1 MGWKGKGRD
10 MHYDMPLYRPPSEA
24 DALIFQVTLGC
35 SWNQCLFCGMYKGK
49 HYQVRAWEA
58 IEKDILETARTYP
71 LTTRVFL
78 ADGDALGVAN
88 DHLIKVMR
96 LINAQFKHLERI
108 SIYAGPTNLRDKSL
122 AELQALKE
130 LKLDILYLGI
140 ETGNDDL
147 LKRIHKGADSR
158 EIIEGGRKALQAG
171 LRLSTIILL
180 GLGGVE
186 GSMTHAKDSAKVVN
200 AIDPS
205 FLACLTLMLG
215 PFASVYEQKIMGEG
229 FKLPDKKQTL
239 QELRWFVE
247 DLTLTDCRFGT
258 EHASNYLPIGGQLGA
273 DKERILGQIDKA
285 LKDDRLLR
293 AEWQRGL

>member
-1 MGWKGKGRD
+1 

-49 HYQVRAWEA
+49 RYQVRPWEA
-58 IEKDILETARTYP
+58 IEKDILEMSRLQP

-78 ADGDALGVAN
+78 ADGDALGVET
-88 DHLIKVMR
+88 DHLVRVMT
-96 LINAQFKHLERI
+96 LINERFRHLERI
-108 SIYAGPTNLRDKSL
+108 SIYAGPTNLRDKTL
-122 AELQALKE
+122 EQLKALKD

-140 ETGNDDL
+140 ESGNDEI
-147 LKRIHKGADSR
+147 LKRIHKGATSQ
-158 EIIEGGRKALQAG
+158 EIIDGGRKAIAAG

-180 GLGGVE
+180 GLGGVD
-186 GSMTHAKDSAKVVN
+186 GSLTHAKDSAKVVS
-200 AIDPS
+200 AIDPH

-215 PFASVYEQKIMGEG
+215 PYAEVYEQKIMGGG
-229 FKLPDKKQTL
+229 FKLPDKRQTL

-273 DKERILGQIDKA
+273 DKERILGLIDRA

-293 AEWQRGL
+293 PEWARGL

>member
-1 MGWKGKGRD
+1 

-49 HYQVRAWEA
+49 RYQVRPWEA
-58 IEKDILETARTYP
+58 IEKDILEMSRVQP

-78 ADGDALGVAN
+78 ADGDALGVAT
-88 DHLIKVMR
+88 DHLVRVMT
-96 LINAQFKHLERI
+96 LINERFRHLERI
-108 SIYAGPTNLRDKSL
+108 SMYAGPTNLKGKTLS
-122 AELQALKE
+122 ELKAFIE

-140 ETGNDDL
+140 ETGNDEL
-147 LKRIHKGADSR
+147 LARIHKGATSQ
-158 EIIEGGRKALQAG
+158 EIIEGARKGIDAG

-180 GLGGVE
+180 GLGGVA
-186 GSMTHAKDSAKVVN
+186 GSFTHAKDSARVVS
-200 AIDPS
+200 AIDPH

-215 PFASVYEQKIMGEG
+215 PYQSLYEEKLMGGG
-229 FKLPDKKQTL
+229 FRLPDKRQTL

-247 DLTLTDCRFGT
+247 DLRLSDCRFGT
-258 EHASNYLPIGGQLGA
+258 EHASNYLPIGGQLCA
-273 DKERILGQIDKA
+273 DKERILGMIDRA

-293 AEWQRGL
+293 PEWARGL

>member
-1 MGWKGKGRD
+1 MR
-10 MHYDMPLYRPPSEA
+10 YDMPLYRPPSEA

-49 HYQVRAWEA
+49 RYQVRPWEA
-58 IEKDILETARTYP
+58 IEKDIIEMSYAQP

-78 ADGDALGVAN
+78 ADGDALGVKT
-88 DHLIKVMR
+88 DHLLKVMT
-96 LINAQFKHLERI
+96 LINERFKRLERI
-108 SIYAGPTNLRDKSL
+108 SIYAGPTNLKEKTLS
-122 AELQALKE
+122 ELKALKD

-140 ETGNDDL
+140 ETGNDEL
-147 LKRIHKGADSR
+147 LRRIHKGATSQ
-158 EIIEGGRKALQAG
+158 EIIAGARKAIDAG

-180 GLGGVE
+180 GLGGE
-186 GSMTHAKDSAKVVN
+186 HGSFTHAKDSAEVVN
-200 AIDPS
+200 AIDPH

-215 PFASVYEQKIMGEG
+215 PYQSLYEEKLMGGG
-229 FKLPDKKQTL
+229 FKLPDKRQTL

-247 DLTLTDCRFGT
+247 DLSLSDCRFGT

-273 DKERILGQIDKA
+273 DKERILGMIDRA

-293 AEWQRGL
+293 PEWARGL

>member
-1 MGWKGKGRD
+1 

-49 HYQVRAWEA
+49 RYQVRPWEA
-58 IEKDILETARTYP
+58 IEKDILEMSRLQP

-88 DHLIKVMR
+88 EHLVRVMT
-96 LINAQFKHLERI
+96 LINERFRRLERI
-108 SIYAGPTNLRDKSL
+108 SMYAGPTNLKGKTLS
-122 AELQALKE
+122 ELKTLRE

-140 ETGNDDL
+140 ETGNDEL
-147 LKRIHKGADSR
+147 LARIHKGATSQ
-158 EIIEGGRKALQAG
+158 EIIEGARKAIDAG
-171 LRLSTIILL
+171 LRLSSIILL

-186 GSMTHAKDSAKVVN
+186 GSHTHAKDSARVVS
-200 AIDPS
+200 AIDPH

-215 PFASVYEQKIMGEG
+215 PFAADYEQKIMGGG
-229 FKLPDKKQTL
+229 FTLPDKRQTL

-247 DLTLTDCRFGT
+247 DLKLTDCRFGT
-258 EHASNYLPIGGQLGA
+258 EHASNYLPIGGQMGA
-273 DKERILGQIDKA
+273 DKERILGMIDRA

-293 AEWQRGL
+293 PEWARGL

>member
-1 MGWKGKGRD
+1 

-49 HYQVRAWEA
+49 RYQVRPWEA
-58 IEKDILETARTYP
+58 IEKDILEMSRVQP

-78 ADGDALGVAN
+78 ADGDALGVAT
-88 DHLIKVMR
+88 DHLVRVMT
-96 LINAQFKHLERI
+96 LINERFRHLERI
-108 SIYAGPTNLRDKSL
+108 SMYAGPTNLKGKTLS
-122 AELQALKE
+122 ELKALRE

-140 ETGNDDL
+140 ETGNDEL
-147 LKRIHKGADSR
+147 LARIHKGATSQ
-158 EIIEGGRKALQAG
+158 EIIEGARKGIDAG

-180 GLGGVE
+180 GLGGVA
-186 GSMTHAKDSAKVVN
+186 GSFTHAKDSARVVS
-200 AIDPS
+200 AIDPH

-215 PFASVYEQKIMGEG
+215 PYQSLYEEKLMGGG
-229 FKLPDKKQTL
+229 FRLPDKRQTL

-247 DLTLTDCRFGT
+247 DLRLSDCRFGT
-258 EHASNYLPIGGQLGA
+258 EHASNYLPIGGQLCA
-273 DKERILGQIDKA
+273 DKERILGMIDRA

-293 AEWQRGL
+293 PEWARGL